1 MVFCRWQL
9 SKSLLRENSRL
20 EIGGAAPGSNRAR
33 RRFQYHLCH
42 ERLRCCLRRHLHNDL
57 FVNLYAATTLADG
70 NMTYLPD
77 YFKTPQKISFET
89 LEGIQD
95 LKWSSH
101 ATFFGTAGISALYI
115 VRISDSV
122 PAYLRQSC
130 KPAGFAYHRIFTDLI
145 PNRSSISEAR

>member
-1 MVFCRWQL
+1 M
-9 SKSLLRENSRL
+9 NSIIHNGIL
-20 EIGGAAPGSNRAR
+20 PLAAFQIATAGEFATGDWGAAPGSNRAR

-42 ERLRCCLRRHLHNDL
+42 ERLRCCLRRHLYNDL

-95 LKWSSH
+95 LK
-101 ATFFGTAGISALYI
+101 
-115 VRISDSV
+115 
-122 PAYLRQSC
+122 
-130 KPAGFAYHRIFTDLI
+130 
-145 PNRSSISEAR
+145 